1 MKHANV
7 PGLGL
12 FEGGGTT
19 LPMKNRRTAWRAS
32 SDRWK
37 GWDVKENLFGDGA
50 PFIGDAVLRHS
61 GGYMG
66 TIHEQ
71 RFYAIRANGGDVR
84 FPFPSGPFTALVDL
98 SRSVDDVVLR
108 GYAEALIQHG
118 CVQAVC
124 RGEESARLEEIFNDL
139 ANDLAEKG
147 DIDPNGPCF
156 TSMCMDD
163 EPLDE
168 AIQYFVLPC
177 GLAQIGLLMVI
188 GDQGDFQNAIEG
200 FSIAA
205 GAIREDLS
213 APVYTEDDLVCFVSS

>member
-1 MKHANV
+1 MRMMAV
-7 PGLGL
+7 I
-12 FEGGGTT
+12 FQ
-19 LPMKNRRTAWRAS
+19 S
-32 SDRWK
+32 WK

-50 PFIGDAVLRHS
+50 PFFDDRLLRRS

-71 RFYAIRANGGDVR
+71 RFYAIRASGADVR
-84 FPFPSGPFTALVDL
+84 FPFPQGAFTALVDM
-98 SRSVDDVVLR
+98 SRSVDDAVLR
-108 GYAEALIQHG
+108 GYAEALIGHG

-124 RGEESARLEEIFNDL
+124 RGEESSRLEEIFNDL
-139 ANDLAEKG
+139 AEKG
-147 DIDPNGPCF
+147 DLDRNGAYF
-156 TSMCMDD
+156 TSMCLDD
-163 EPLDE
+163 EPLNE

-177 GLAQIGLLMVI
+177 GLAQTGLLMVI

-200 FSIAA
+200 FSTAA